1 MVCIPEHTNLRFVPF
16 RLRENQSR
24 VENTLV
30 ERLKQVCSR
39 RARFCNDEI
48 GCGVALAQNV
58 GTHQLFNLLNRI
70 YCDIVEE
77 QLQSTSV
84 KGFKIFFLSKI
95 SFTWPFSRL
104 AHSHDDSQHLLCSKG
119 FRTGKQKKTIQTQNY
134 DLYCLPLTHLRTGR
148 T

>member
-1 MVCIPEHTNLRFVPF
+1 MPF

-39 RARFCNDEI
+39 RARFFNDEI
-48 GCGVALAQNV
+48 GSGVALAQNV

-77 QLQSTSV
+77 QLQSASV
-84 KGFKIFFLSKI
+84 KGFKIYFFLSKI
-95 SFTWPFSRL
+95 SFTWPFPRL
-104 AHSHDDSQHLLCSKG
+104 AHSHDDSQHLL
-119 FRTGKQKKTIQTQNY
+119 
-134 DLYCLPLTHLRTGR
+134 
-148 T
+148 

>member
-48 GCGVALAQNV
+48 GCGVARAQNV

-70 YCDIVEE
+70 YCDIIVEE

-84 KGFKIFFLSKI
+84 KGFKIFFYLKLVSPGLS
-95 SFTWPFSRL
+95 L
-104 AHSHDDSQHLLCSKG
+104 A
-119 FRTGKQKKTIQTQNY
+119 
-134 DLYCLPLTHLRTGR
+134 
-148 T
+148 